1 LSSNRQIED
10 NRALWRPIRRRR
22 CENSAFVNTGWP
34 QAHRSDVSSCS
45 AGPYMAAKRST
56 FSVERKSGILHVE
69 RGKDALQSKFIK
81 GHIGNH
87 LHQVSEYIG

>member
-1 LSSNRQIED
+1 
-10 NRALWRPIRRRR
+10 
-22 CENSAFVNTGWP
+22 
-34 QAHRSDVSSCS
+34 
-45 AGPYMAAKRST
+45 MAAKRST